1 MSKRKAKQN
10 QQPTQNGMSPDRTR
24 PKHKPLP
31 KYTVGEEIANS
42 VTHGV
47 GTLLSIAGLVVLIVL
62 SVMNGDPVRIASF
75 TVYGISLVLL
85 HLSSTLYHALT
96 PERAKYVFRVFDH
109 ATIFLLIAGSY
120 TPFLLLGVGGKLGWI
135 MLGIVWTL
143 AITGVMFKAFFT
155 GRFGV
160 VSTAAYILMGWM
172 AVFVFGP
179 LVSNLPLTAVLWL
192 VGGGASYT
200 LGIIFYAWKKLPYAH
215 MVWHLFVLTGAACHY
230 VAIVAFL

>member
-1 MSKRKAKQN
+1 MCSRN
-10 QQPTQNGMSPDRTR
+10 PTYEPPTTQKKPPDRTR
-24 PKHKPLP
+24 PSQKPLP
-31 KYTVGEEIANS
+31 EYTVGEEIANS

-47 GTLLSIAGLVVLIVL
+47 GTLLSLAGMVVLVVLSVL
-62 SVMNGDPVRIASF
+62 DGDALRIASF

-96 PERAKYVFRVFDH
+96 PVRVKQVFRVFDH
-109 ATIFLLIAGSY
+109 ASIFVLIAGSY

-135 MLGIVWTL
+135 MFAIVWALGIN
-143 AITGVMFKAFFT
+143 GVLFKVFFT

-160 VSTAAYILMGWM
+160 VSTIAYILMGWM

-179 LVSNLPLTAVLWL
+179 LVSHLPLTAILWL
-192 VGGGASYT
+192 VGGGVSYT
-200 LGIIFYAWKKLPYAH
+200 LGIVFYAWKRLPYAH

-230 VAIVAFL
+230 VAVVGFL

>member
-1 MSKRKAKQN
+1 MRNRRLRQDRPSIRDDKLRERK
-10 QQPTQNGMSPDRTR
+10 QPR
-24 PKHKPLP
+24 HKPLP
-31 KYTVGEEIANS
+31 EYTVGEEIANS

-47 GTLLSIAGLVVLIVL
+47 GTLLSLAGLVVLVVL
-62 SVMNGDPVRIASF
+62 SVLSGDPIRIASF

-96 PERAKYVFRVFDH
+96 PVRVKRVFRVFDH

-120 TPFLLLGVGGKLGWI
+120 TPFLLLGVGGRLGWI
-135 MLGIVWTL
+135 MFGIIWAL
-143 AITGVMFKAFFT
+143 AVNGVAFKAFFT

-160 VSTAAYILMGWM
+160 VSTIAYILMGWM

-179 LVSNLPLTAVLWL
+179 LVSHLPLAAVLWL
-192 VGGGASYT
+192 AGGGISYT

-230 VAIVAFL
+230 VAVVAYL